1 MQVLWKSVGCFFSG
15 NFGELWTFIL
25 LALIELIKRG
35 VAVRCCWMLFSLW
48 RSLVLGSAW
57 DWSGKCLKFGLWK
70 GKYFEKKPFDGWKEV
85 ESAQEYDFLSQVRTF
100 SFQRNKETGEKNP
113 LTQTI
118 AHQENEATKT
128 INFFSQRLYFSNFI
142 LPLPQPFQS
151 TVLSSSPVHHH
162 PPPMTPPWLFMS
174 FTQALK
180 LFME

>member
-1 MQVLWKSVGCFFSG
+1 MF
-15 NFGELWTFIL
+15 
-25 LALIELIKRG
+25 KRG
-35 VAVRCCWMLFSLW
+35 VVVRCCWMLFSLW

-57 DWSGKCLKFGLWK
+57 DWWGKCLKFGLWK

-128 INFFSQRLYFSNFI
+128 INFFFAKIILFKLYPTSSTTFPI
-142 LPLPQPFQS
+142 YRPLLLPR
-151 TVLSSSPVHHH
+151 
-162 PPPMTPPWLFMS
+162 PPPPPS
-174 FTQALK
+174 YDTALAFYVVHASSK
-180 LFME
+180 TIHGIEIVFLPIFIHEFSWKCK